1 MGGHRLPL
9 LQPTLTARAP
19 LRAAVFGN
27 LDLGNLQGWPR
38 DPEPPFTRMAS
49 AVSSSFKSHFKSH
62 ELIFAVI

>member
-38 DPEPPFTRMAS
+38 DIQSLHLQGWPRPYHR
-49 AVSSSFKSHFKSH
+49 VLN
-62 ELIFAVI
+62 LILNLMN